1 MKRKRCGTIV
11 AVPLINERCV
21 WRKDVTEQLASAKG
35 ERPLAQKRK
44 ALALQV
50 LFVVE
55 TRGLEPLTYALR
67 THRST
72 N

>member
-1 MKRKRCGTIV
+1 M
-11 AVPLINERCV
+11 ALPLHP
-21 WRKDVTEQLASAKG
+21 AKG
-35 ERPLAQKRK
+35 IIPLAQKRK
-44 ALALQV
+44 ALAMQV

-55 TRGLEPLTYALR
+55 TRGFEPLTYALR